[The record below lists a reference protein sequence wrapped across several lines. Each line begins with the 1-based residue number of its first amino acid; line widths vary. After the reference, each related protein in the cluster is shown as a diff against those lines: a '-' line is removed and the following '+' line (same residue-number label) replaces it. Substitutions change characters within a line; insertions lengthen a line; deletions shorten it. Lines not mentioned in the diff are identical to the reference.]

1 MKKLFFAVF
10 ALAALSLLA
19 PSTGFAQSAWNQLG
33 IYTDSTGDPATANFT
48 ASLGVP
54 FTAYLVL
61 TNPVN
66 EALGNPPTVA
76 PITAVDGFECKL
88 VSPVDNTLFFQLT
101 ETFGGN
107 AINVGI
113 APDYVVGFAES
124 VPVTGNAVVL
134 VTWSFMAV
142 APGTYDFFLDITDI
156 PGIPGVM
163 SVVDGNEVDNNLVPV
178 YRSTNGG
185 ASWERVLFVSDEVEI
200 GRASCRE
207 RV

>member
-1 MKKLFFAVF
+1 
-10 ALAALSLLA
+10 
-19 PSTGFAQSAWNQLG
+19 
-33 IYTDSTGDPATANFT
+33 
-48 ASLGVP
+48 
-54 FTAYLVL
+54 
-61 TNPVN
+61 VN

-178 YRSTNGG
+178 YRSTNDDSVPVFSVNGDNAVAVESQSFG
-185 ASWERVLFVSDEVEI
+185 SIKSLF
-200 GRASCRE
+200 R
-207 RV
+207 